1 MGGMIGSYIAAVS
14 AFSVVNFDFLPT
26 AVRWLWP
33 SAIGL
38 PLLAMWIRSYQRKF
52 NRVSRTQSVSMR

>member
-14 AFSVVNFDFLPT
+14 AFSVVNFHFLPP

-33 SAIGL
+33 SAIGV
-38 PLLAMWIRSYQRKF
+38 PAILLWIRYYRQKF
-52 NRVSRTQSVSMR
+52 NRKQIAKAA